1 MNPINLQAG
10 PIRKYVL
17 GALAVAAFLFFL
29 FGVKQIVEDVDA
41 KEIVVIQAPF
51 TGTLNVYTTPGT
63 KMQMFGTVTRYKKSF
78 QYWFDGKEN
87 HGAQIPIKF
96 YDGGHANIPGSIRV
110 DMPLDEPTII
120 KNHVKYGSQ
129 DAIESQLVAPVLTK
143 AVYFA
148 GPTMT
153 SKESYAEKKNDLLYY
168 VEDQATHGV
177 YKTRQKEVRATD
189 PLTGQ
194 ERTMTAVEIVLGAN
208 GKPLRQEE
216 SAVIEAKIRLS
227 NLSFGDFVYDDVVKQ
242 QIAVQQQ
249 AIMQVQTAIANAK
262 RAEQDAITVEQ
273 QGKADAA
280 KAKWDKEVIKAQ
292 AVTEAEQKR
301 DVAKLNAEAEEQNKR
316 ANILKGE
323 GEAAYKRLVT
333 QANNNLELKL
343 EAYKEVQKNWAE
355 AFSKFQG
362 NLVPSYVSGNSGN
375 NSNAINWMEIMGMKA
390 AKDLNLDLKP
400 DR

>member
-1 MNPINLQAG
+1 MNPINIQTG
-10 PIRKYVL
+10 PIRNYVL
-17 GALAVAAFLFFL
+17 GALAIAALLFFL
-29 FGVKQIVEDVDA
+29 FGIRQIIEDVDA

-78 QYWFDGKEN
+78 QYWFDGKEE

-110 DMPLDEPTII
+110 DMPLDEATII

-129 DAIESQLVAPVLTK
+129 DAIENQLVAPVLTK

-194 ERTMTAVEIVLGAN
+194 ERTMTAVEIVLGTN

-280 KAKWDKEVIKAQ
+280 KAKWDQEVIKAQ

-301 DVAKLNAEAEEQNKR
+301 EVAKLNADAEEQNKR

-343 EAYKEVQKNWAE
+343 ETYKEVQKNWAE

-362 NLVPSYVSGNSGN
+362 NLVPSYVSGNSGG
-375 NSNAINWMEIMGMKA
+375 NSNAINWMEIMGLKA
-390 AKDLNLDLKP
+390 ARDLNLDVKP
-400 DR
+400 

>member
-1 MNPINLQAG
+1 MDIQTSAL
-10 PIRKYVL
+10 RKYVF
-17 GALAVAAFLFFL
+17 GALGIAVLLFFL
-29 FGVKQIVEDVDA
+29 FSVGKIIEDVDA

-78 QYWFDGKEN
+78 QYWFDGKDD

-96 YDGGHANIPGSIRV
+96 YDGGHASIPGSIRV
-110 DMPLDEPTII
+110 DMPLDEQTII

-280 KAKWDKEVIKAQ
+280 KAKWDQEVIKAQ

-301 DVAKLNAEAEEQNKR
+301 EVAKLIADAEEQNKR

-343 EAYKEVQKNWAE
+343 ETYKEVQKNWAE

-362 NLVPSYVSGNSGN
+362 NLVPSYVSGSSG

-390 AKDLNLDLKP
+390 ARDLNLDVKP
-400 DR
+400 